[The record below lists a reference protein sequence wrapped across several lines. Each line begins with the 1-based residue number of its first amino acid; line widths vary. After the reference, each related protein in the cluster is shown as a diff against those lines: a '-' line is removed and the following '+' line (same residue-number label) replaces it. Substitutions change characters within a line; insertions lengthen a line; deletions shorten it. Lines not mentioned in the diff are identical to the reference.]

1 MGKRPFL
8 AVYDY
13 AQGGVWAIVSARS
26 ERDIKAR
33 FPEFEIFDRPPT
45 WMSDG
50 DLSRLNARMKFDIG
64 KPRGWLAEVERSRRS
79 RRGDIA
85 AG

>member
-33 FPEFEIFDRPPT
+33 FPEFEIFDRP
-45 WMSDG
+45 
-50 DLSRLNARMKFDIG
+50 
-64 KPRGWLAEVERSRRS
+64 
-79 RRGDIA
+79 RRGCLTVIYRV
-85 AG
+85 